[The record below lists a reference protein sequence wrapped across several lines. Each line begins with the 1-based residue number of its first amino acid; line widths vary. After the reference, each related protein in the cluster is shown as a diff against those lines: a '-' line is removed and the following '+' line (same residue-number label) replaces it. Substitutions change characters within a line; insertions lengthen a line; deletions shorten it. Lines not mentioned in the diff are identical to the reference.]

1 MIQMQTRMDVADYS
15 GAKIAY
21 CVKVL
26 GGTQRRYARLGDI
39 IVVSIKKAIP
49 GEKVKAGDV
58 ARAVVVRTSKETRR
72 DDGSYVRFDNNAVV
86 LIDNDKN
93 PRGTRIFGAVAKELR
108 DAGFMRIV
116 SLAEEVV

>member
-1 MIQMQTRMDVADYS
+1 MIQMQTLMDVADNS
-15 GAKIAY
+15 GAKVAY

-26 GGTQRRYARLGDI
+26 GGTKRRYAGLGDI

-58 ARAVVVRTSKETRR
+58 ARAVVVRTRKANRR
-72 DDGSYVRFDNNAVV
+72 DDGSYVRFDKNAVV
-86 LIDNDKN
+86 LIDNEKN
-93 PRGTRIFGAVAKELR
+93 PKGTRIFGAVAKELR
-108 DAGFMRIV
+108 DAGFMKIV

>member
-1 MIQMQTRMDVADYS
+1 MIQMQTRMDVADNS

>member
-1 MIQMQTRMDVADYS
+1 MIQMQTLMDVADNS
-15 GAKIAY
+15 GAKVAY

-26 GGTQRRYARLGDI
+26 GGTKRRYAGLGDI

-58 ARAVVVRTSKETRR
+58 ARAVVVRTRKANRR
-72 DDGSYVRFDNNAVV
+72 DDGSYVRFDKNAVV
-86 LIDNDKN
+86 LIDNEKN
-93 PRGTRIFGAVAKELR
+93 PKGTRIFGAVAKELR